1 MAKKITYAEAMA
13 ELTMIVEAIQNNKI
27 EIDQLK
33 NSVMRARELLKI
45 CKTIL
50 HDTDQEVQSI
60 IDNIEG

>member
-13 ELTMIVEAIQNNKI
+13 ELTLIVEAIQNNKI